1 MRNLLLTFV
10 AIVFTFSFK
19 AQNKDIQVSATISN
33 VTIYNSSAEINYKK
47 EINLLRGKTTLV
59 FTDLTPFIVKNTINL
74 KTSNSDVDIM
84 TVTERINF
92 TKERKNND
100 SIINSLQDSVTYLK
114 NEIGLQNCKVEALK
128 MEKSLLFKDESI
140 GGVSKGISVAEI
152 EKASLYFNKRYTELS
167 TELYKLIEKVK
178 ILQLKSDKFSSQINE
193 LTINTSTSASEII
206 VTVICPTAQTVVFD
220 FSFLT
225 DKAGWS
231 PIYDCRYQ
239 GANTPIKF
247 IFRANV
253 FNSTGTTWEDVAIK
267 LSTSN
272 PLAGFNTPT
281 LNEGKSTPKESNY
294 GNEFHEIQT
303 NNSIAEYDIQHK
315 YSIPSDS
322 KPYMIDVNSYEMI
335 AEYNYLLIPKLD
347 IYGFLM
353 AKIPNWNK
361 YNLIPGTTNIYNKGS
376 YMGKTFLN
384 TYTDNDTLSVF
395 LGKDNNIQ
403 ASRKEISTNNSR
415 NIIGN
420 YYNEKSEIS
429 IFIKNT
435 STESFKIE
443 VLDQVPFFSEKD
455 DEKLTVQNIE
465 NAIYNTKNG
474 LLTWNVKINQNEVSV
489 IDFKYEV
496 KIPKGEINSGYQR
509 AKYKFSTISCP
520 SF

>member
-1 MRNLLLTFV
+1 MKNLLLTV
-10 AIVFTFSFK
+10 SAIVFSFVIN
-19 AQNKDIQVSATISN
+19 AQNNDIEVAAKISH

-47 EINLLRGKTTLV
+47 EINLLRGKTTLI
-59 FTDLTPFIVKNTINL
+59 FTDLTPFIVDNTVNL
-74 KTSNSDVDIM
+74 KISNPDVDIM
-84 TVTERINF
+84 TVTEKINY

-100 SIINSLQDSVTYLK
+100 AIINSFQDSVSFLK
-114 NEIGLQNCKVEALK
+114 NEIGLHNCKVEALK

-152 EKASLYFNKRYTELS
+152 EKASIYFNKRYAELS
-167 TELYKLIEKVK
+167 TELYKLVEKVK
-178 ILQLKSDKFSSQINE
+178 LLQLKSEKFTSQINE
-193 LTINTSTSASEII
+193 LAINTATSTSEII
-206 VTVICPTAQTVVFD
+206 VTVTSSTAQTVVFD

-225 DKAGWS
+225 DKAGWA

-253 FNSTGTTWEDVAIK
+253 FNATGTTWDDVAIK

-272 PLAGFNTPT
+272 PMAGFNTPS
-281 LNEGKSTPKESNY
+281 LNNKNSTPKESVN
-294 GNEFHEIQT
+294 GIEFREIQV

-322 KPYMIDVNSYEMI
+322 KPYMIDVNTFEMI

-384 TYTDNDTLSVF
+384 TYTENDTLSVF

-403 ASRKEISTNNSR
+403 AVRKEISTNNSR

-420 YYNEKSEIS
+420 YFNEKSEIS

-435 STESFKIE
+435 SSESFKIE
-443 VLDQVPFFSEKD
+443 VLDQVPVYSDKD
-455 DEKLTVQNIE
+455 KEKLTVQNIE
-465 NAIYNTKNG
+465 KAIYNNKDG
-474 LLTWNVKINQNEVSV
+474 LLTWNVKINSNEVSV
-489 IDFKYEV
+489 IDFKYDV
-496 KIPKGEINSGYQR
+496 KIPKDEIYSGYKMNPQ
-509 AKYKFSTISCP
+509 KFKTISCP